1 LKSVG
6 LINELLQTELNAT
19 QMSKHVST
27 NNVNIV
33 SGENCDER

>member
-19 QMSKHVST
+19 QMNKHVST
-27 NNVNIV
+27 NNVNNI
-33 SGENCDER
+33 SDENYDE